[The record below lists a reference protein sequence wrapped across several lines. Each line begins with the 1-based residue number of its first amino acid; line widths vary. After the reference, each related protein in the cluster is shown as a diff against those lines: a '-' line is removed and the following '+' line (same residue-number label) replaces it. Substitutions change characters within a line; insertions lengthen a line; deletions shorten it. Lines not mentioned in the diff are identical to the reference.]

1 MCVDE
6 MDPARY
12 GASKPPVAAGH
23 GAGDLH
29 VDIFP
34 GEPDQSILPFRM
46 QSTAPGVAMPEFG
59 RQTAHVEALAV
70 INAWIA
76 SLSGTCQ

>member
-1 MCVDE
+1 
-6 MDPARY
+6 
-12 GASKPPVAAGH
+12 
-23 GAGDLH
+23 
-29 VDIFP
+29 
-34 GEPDQSILPFRM
+34 M
-46 QSTAPGVAMPEFG
+46 QSTDPVSPCRSLG